1 MKAIALATRLARD
14 LDEKSVIDLTAD
26 ARLEILDAINGG
38 LQRLH
43 ALAPFESKTTTG
55 SISLEAPINISIGVT
70 AGSDEITG
78 HSFTDDQF
86 YRTIRING
94 DVIDNQIAG
103 VSRLLHPYGGT
114 TGTVPATIY
123 SDGVAVLEPYDELIG
138 DPRILE
144 TGTHLTNF
152 LRTWDRFGKPV
163 GRPDFYHVEAN
174 ARNQNSPAP
183 SVIRFDRL
191 PDRAYRLEAKFTLAP
206 ARMTFA
212 DLLAP
217 GADIPLR
224 TEFVEVYLLPI
235 ARDILS
241 SSSLWKNKETKAKA
255 HADAETAESKYAA
268 LTPRHL
274 STPNNVVRTK
284 RGW

>member
-1 MKAIALATRLARD
+1 MKAIAFATRLARD

-38 LQRLH
+38 LQRMH

-55 SISLEAPINISIGVT
+55 SISVEAPIGISLGVT
-70 AGSDEITG
+70 AGSVDITG
-78 HSFTDDQF
+78 YTFSTDHL
-86 YRTIRING
+86 YRTIRVSG
-94 DVIDNQIAG
+94 DVIDNQVAG
-103 VSRLLHPYGGT
+103 VSQLLHPYGGS
-114 TGTVPATIY
+114 TGTVGATIY

-138 DPRILE
+138 DPLILE
-144 TGTHLTNF
+144 TGTRLTHLQ
-152 LRTWDRFGKPV
+152 RTWDRYGKPL
-163 GRPDFYHVEAN
+163 GRPEFYHVEAN

-191 PDRAYRLEAKFTLAP
+191 PDRAYRMEAKFTLAP

-224 TEFVEVYLLPI
+224 AEFVEVYLLPI

-255 HADAETAESKYAA
+255 RTDAEAAESKYAV